1 MKKESLFNSE
11 LDKVVVRIK
20 KMEQY
25 MDEVLA
31 ILEKCPDSIK
41 DDESIKMKIA
51 ELENYQESGQWLLD
65 YEADERGELPAELK
79 RGVLS
84 EDMLYNLLCDVNKA
98 EIYGEKIQVA
108 EVRNHN

>member
-1 MKKESLFNSE
+1 MEGSKEVLTINSE
-11 LDKVVVRIK
+11 EVIARVKQ
-20 KMEQY
+20 MEQY

-51 ELENYQESGQWLLD
+51 ELENYQESGKWFLD
-65 YEADERGELPAELK
+65 YEYDERGELPSDLK

-84 EDMLYNLLCDVNKA
+84 EDMLYNLLCDVGVK
-98 EIYGEKIQVA
+98 
-108 EVRNHN
+108 R